1 MPQFLITSK
10 EISGKNII
18 INQESDIK
26 HIIEVLR
33 HKKGD
38 EIVFIDEEEI
48 LYTAKL
54 LDFSKDYL
62 KAEIIKK
69 EKSIR
74 SLNTDIT
81 LVQSILKSSAQDFA
95 IQKATELGVRAILP
109 IISKYTVVKIENEK
123 DKQKK
128 IEKWQKIA
136 IESCKQCERSKA
148 PTILPIETFQN
159 SLKIDFDIKIACV
172 ERTAEISLKDF
183 LRKTNYKPNQKIAVF
198 IGPEGGWSN
207 SEIEF
212 LDKNN
217 IPKVSLGNLILR
229 AETAT
234 INALSGIIYEYE
246 N

>member
-10 EISGKNII
+10 EISKETII
-18 INQESDIK
+18 IHQKSDIK
-26 HIIEVLR
+26 HIADVLR
-33 HKKGD
+33 CKKGD
-38 EIVFIDEEEI
+38 KILFVDEKEM
-48 LYTAKL
+48 LYETRL

-62 KAEIIKK
+62 KAEIVKK

-74 SLNTDIT
+74 RLNTDIT
-81 LVQSILKSSAQDFA
+81 LIQSILKSSAQDFT
-95 IQKATELGVRAILP
+95 IQKATELGVGAILP

-136 IESCKQCERSKA
+136 LESCKQCERSKTPA
-148 PTILPIETFQN
+148 ILPIKTLQE
-159 SLKIDFDIKIACV
+159 SIKINFDIKIACV
-172 ERTAEISLKDF
+172 ERTSETSLKDF
-183 LRKTNYKPNQKIAVF
+183 LRKTNYQPTQKIAAF
-198 IGPEGGWSN
+198 IGPEGGWSD

-212 LDKNN
+212 FDKNN

-234 INALSGIIYEYE
+234 INVLSGIIYEYE